1 MRYARLITAVVLV
14 AALVAGG
21 YAAWRWS
28 GAGSHAGSAARPQ
41 RTPPAGYNLYEN
53 ATYRFS
59 LFYPSALSVGEY
71 PGEQGTDTFVFEDAS
86 TTQAFEVYVLPYGQ
100 PQVSEERF
108 AKDNP
113 SGVRDSMQNITI
125 DGATAASFFSSD
137 PRLGDTAEVWVQHNG
152 YLYEVTALK
161 SDAAWLSSI
170 LSTWQ
175 FIP

>member
-1 MRYARLITAVVLV
+1 MRYARLIVAVVLV
-14 AALVAGG
+14 AALVAGS

-28 GAGSHAGSAARPQ
+28 GAGSHTGGAARPQ
-41 RTPPAGYNLYEN
+41 RTPPPGYNLYEN

-59 LFYPSALSVGEY
+59 LFYPSALSAGEY

-100 PQVSEERF
+100 PQVSQERF
-108 AKDNP
+108 QKDIP
-113 SGVRDSMQNITI
+113 SGVRDDFQPVTI
-125 DGATAASFFSSD
+125 DGASGASFFSTD
-137 PRLGDTAEVWVQHNG
+137 PRLGDTAEVWLLHGG
-152 YLYEVTALK
+152 YLYEITALK

-175 FIP
+175 FAS